1 MGYRA
6 SDSFAGTVDNDA
18 EGARRIEL
26 ARAAIGKV
34 NAQLRAGGSK
44 VRYRVSVKGRLGKDN
59 PHAHLYRLGAP
70 LHRYSSQDIR
80 PEHSTR
86 FDVYV
91 YRRYS

>member
-1 MGYRA
+1 MTHRHSA
-6 SDSFAGTVDNDA
+6 SFVGTVNNDA
-18 EGARRIEL
+18 EGARRIDL

-34 NAQLRAGGSK
+34 NAQLRAAGSK
-44 VRYRVSVKGRLGKDN
+44 VRWRVSVKGRLGKDN
-59 PHAHLYRLGAP
+59 PSAHHY
-70 LHRYSSQDIR
+70 HRGGRHWRWSSIDIR